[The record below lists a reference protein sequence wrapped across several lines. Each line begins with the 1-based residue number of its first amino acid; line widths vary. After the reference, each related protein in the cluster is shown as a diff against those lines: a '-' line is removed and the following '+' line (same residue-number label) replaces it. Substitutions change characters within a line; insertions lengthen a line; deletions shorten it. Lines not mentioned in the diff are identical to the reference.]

1 MSKEL
6 DELNAAIEK
15 DMELERRK
23 KAVQEKD
30 LTLRE
35 YRVGRDLEEL
45 EKNTAEMEQAKT
57 VKFSKMSAANMERLR
72 KDNAEYMEAAK
83 HAMTFINKEF
93 KKAIPYFR
101 KNLILIGGDTGDG
114 KSTTVANLIFSTIT
128 QKNPATGKACRVL
141 VLSNEE
147 APEDFYN
154 RCTCLVMGWKYTN
167 HDQFT
172 DEQRKTFD
180 EWIPKWVDGGRL
192 TIIGDTYEGIPGWT
206 TTPEGIETMLNN
218 ILESGQPPYDVVI
231 IDYYQN
237 VTYSKTNPKLD
248 EFMCQR
254 KLSNMLDQMKRK
266 YPGPIVLMAQMKR
279 LTDEE
284 DTTPF
289 NVRLKGSKLICDKAT
304 FISEL
309 IPERRLLRSRWKV
322 WKSRFTESIGDS
334 IYTGYDRGKFVP
346 YSLEFQANVAKLV
359 NANAERD
366 MEQEAGLITPKG
378 EEDGSKDT

>member
-15 DMELERRK
+15 DDELERRK

-45 EKNTAEMEQAKT
+45 EKNTAELEQAKN
-57 VKFSKMSAANMERLR
+57 VKFSRMSSTNVEQLR
-72 KDNAEYMEAAK
+72 KDNEEYMAAAK

-154 RCTCLVMGWKYTN
+154 RVTCLVKGWKYTN

-180 EWIPKWVDGGRL
+180 EWIPKWAGSGRL
-192 TIIGDTYEGIPGWT
+192 TIIGDVYEGIPGWT

-218 ILESGQPPYDVVI
+218 VINSSEEPYDVVI

-237 VTYSKTNPKLD
+237 VTYSKTNPKFD
-248 EFMCQR
+248 EFQCQR
-254 KLSNMLDQMKRK
+254 KLSNMLDQMKRR

-279 LTDEE
+279 LADDE

-334 IYTGYDRGKFVP
+334 LYTGYDRGKFVP

-378 EEDGSKDT
+378 EEDGPQDS